1 MQRSEQINELA
12 SALAKAQGEMEGA
25 SKDKENPH
33 FRSKYADLGAV
44 WDAIR
49 EPLAKHGLS
58 VAQWMRSA
66 GSDGAHAVEVETM
79 LMHASGQWMSDTFTV
94 PVSKIDAQG
103 YGSAATYSRRY
114 SLMAAV
120 GIAPVDDDA
129 NAAVG
134 GKLPEKRTN
143 GNYQKQP
150 PKKAADQ
157 PPGDPFEAAKSAV
170 ANCEK
175 ERFGTLIDQIAAGT
189 RSTPEQ
195 KDELLELLAQRVVK
209 SADEGNEQI
218 VVDALMAK
226 ISAVRKEQTHTFAQ

>member
-12 SALAKAQGEMEGA
+12 AALCKAQGEMEGA

-49 EPLAKHGLS
+49 EPLAKNGLS
-58 VAQWMRSA
+58 VTQWMRSA

-79 LMHASGQWMSDTFTV
+79 LMHASGQWISDTFAV

-134 GKLPEKRTN
+134 GKLPEKRN

-150 PKKAADQ
+150 PKKPADQ
-157 PPGDPFEAAKSAV
+157 PPGDPFESAKSAV
-170 ANCEK
+170 LKCEQ
-175 ERFGTLIDQIAAGT
+175 ERFGTLLDQIIDGK
-189 RSTPEQ
+189 RSTADQ
-195 KDELLELLAQRVVK
+195 KLELIELLAQRVVN
-209 SADEGNEQI
+209 SLDTGNELV
-218 VVDALMAK
+218 VVDALLAK
-226 ISAVRKEQTHTFAQ
+226 IKVAKGELEHTFA